1 MGRPRKVVY
10 AAPTEPPVRFDREYK
25 ATLPSGREIISGE
38 IIKITGE
45 YGATFKFESLTTN
58 TKTGVS
64 WIDCK
69 EIHKGQVGQFRAF
82 YIDRVK
88 KQPVRRKK
96 RKKNVD

>member
-1 MGRPRKVVY
+1 MGRPKKVHY
-10 AAPTEPPVRFDREYK
+10 AAPKDPPVLWDRNYK
-25 ATLPSGREIISGE
+25 ATLPNGREIVSGE

-45 YGATFKFESLTTN
+45 YGALFKFESLTTN

-69 EIHKGQVGQFRAF
+69 EMHKGQVGQFRAF

-88 KQPVRRKK
+88 KLPVRRKK
-96 RKKNVD
+96 KKHVD